1 MNRSTKI
8 LALATA
14 CVAFLNGA
22 VADDDDKP
30 NPAQANRT
38 SPNADQS
45 GAIVSLTPEQLQ
57 AIGIVVARPPAVNAP
72 ERVEAL
78 GLVLDPEL
86 LISDLG
92 DLTAARAAQHATRTE
107 LERLRALYSGGAGAS
122 LKMLEAAE
130 AEQAKTESHA
140 QVAAVRFSL
149 RWGPLDMLPGVE
161 RQEII
166 SRFSSGRDLL
176 VRADVL
182 GRQGA
187 GTVPRRALVEVDGIQ
202 VPGRV
207 LGVLRQ
213 ASELQS
219 VGFLILV
226 DHAPVGLSAGAR
238 LPVTLLSTQRNGR
251 LMRRD
256 AIFYDEKGAYVYLK
270 LAGKPG
276 NDVKFRAARV
286 TLLFAADDGWLVD
299 GIDDDDVVVMRG
311 AGALWSLQEMH
322 GEAEDDDD

>member
-1 MNRSTKI
+1 MNRSIKI

-14 CVAFLNGA
+14 CVAFLHGA

-30 NPAQANRT
+30 NPAQATRT
-38 SPNADQS
+38 SPNADPL
-45 GAIVSLTPEQLQ
+45 GTIVNVTPEQQQ
-57 AIGIVVARPPAVNAP
+57 AIGIVVARPPAVKVP
-72 ERVEAL
+72 ERIEAL

-86 LISDLG
+86 LISELG
-92 DLTAARAAQHATRTE
+92 DLTAAQAAEHATRTE
-107 LERLRALYSGGAGAS
+107 LERLRSLYRGGGAAS

-130 AEQAKTESHA
+130 ADQAKTESQA
-140 QVAAVRFSL
+140 RVAAVRFSL

-161 RQEII
+161 RQKILTGL
-166 SRFSSGRDLL
+166 SSGRGLL
-176 VRADVL
+176 VRADML

-187 GTVPRRALVEVDGIQ
+187 STVPRRALLGVDGVQ

-213 ASELQS
+213 TSELQS
-219 VGFLILV
+219 VGFLIAV
-226 DHAPVGLSAGAR
+226 DNAPLGLSGGAR

-251 LMRRD
+251 LVRRD
-256 AIFYDEKGAYVYLK
+256 AIFYDEKGAYVYLR

-286 TLLFAADDGWLVD
+286 TLLFATDDGWLVD
-299 GIDDDDVVVMRG
+299 GIDDDDDVVMHG

-322 GEAEDDDD
+322 GEAEDDD